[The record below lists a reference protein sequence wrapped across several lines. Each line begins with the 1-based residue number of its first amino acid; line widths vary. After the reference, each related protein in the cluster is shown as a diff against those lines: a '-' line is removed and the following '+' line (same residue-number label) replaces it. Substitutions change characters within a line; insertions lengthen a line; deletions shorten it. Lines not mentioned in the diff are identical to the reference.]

1 MHGVTS
7 KYRKGQCYVLKNV
20 SGTGEPVFLRN
31 LLYDCM
37 KLNFGT
43 NNVLFL
49 KSFWFLTL
57 PAGKPKNLNMEQSKR
72 SSILRSKICRSK
84 TQRIA
89 RRKHAFHTRNPL
101 VLCVRCLPV
110 SQAIPWRATRKKK
123 RVQTSR
129 TFQCKFAYCKL
140 FRVYAGVIFRV
151 QTVESIA
158 STMLYVSRLKGV

>member
-31 LLYDCM
+31 SLYDCM

-43 NNVLFL
+43 INVMFL

-57 PAGKPKNLNMEQSKR
+57 PAGKPKNLNMELSKR

-89 RRKHAFHTRNPL
+89 KTEHAFHTRNPL
-101 VLCVRCLPV
+101 VLFVRCLPV
-110 SQAIPWRATRKKK
+110 SQAIPWRATRKNK
-123 RVQTSR
+123 RVQKSR

-140 FRVYAGVIFRV
+140 FRVYSLCWCNLPRSDCGEDCIY
-151 QTVESIA
+151 
-158 STMLYVSRLKGV
+158 YVVCV